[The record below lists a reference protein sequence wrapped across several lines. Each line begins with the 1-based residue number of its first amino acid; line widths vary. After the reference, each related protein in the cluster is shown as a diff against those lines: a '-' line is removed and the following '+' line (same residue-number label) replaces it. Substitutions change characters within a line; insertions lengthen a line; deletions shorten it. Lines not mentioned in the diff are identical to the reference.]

1 MKLILVDGM
10 ALLYRAH
17 FAMIRSPLRDSQGR
31 NTSAIFGFA
40 RVLLALLEK
49 EKPTHWAVAFDT
61 QAPTFRHDA
70 FEEYKAH
77 RPPMPEDLVPQI
89 DEVKKLLDAMR
100 VRVILR
106 DGFEADDL
114 MAALARR
121 AGGEG
126 CDVRLF
132 SSDKDLLQ
140 VVDERVHALIP
151 QGKGEE
157 ALELGPAQVREHWG
171 VGPEH
176 IIDVL
181 ALMGDSV
188 DNVPGVKGV
197 GEKTAV
203 MLMSRYGSLEAL
215 YEDLEQVMPQGLR
228 EKLRAGR
235 ESAFFSRHLVTLDL
249 DCAAEFQLSDLP
261 VRKFDAPRLAELFR
275 GWQFRRLEARFSG
288 LEPHAGD
295 EGRFDPPAAGAAREP
310 APAPAPPQRPGPET
324 PAADAP
330 VPPVP
335 SPALGGPA
343 PELRRAERP
352 AEAIA
357 LLGDLSR
364 SDRVAIECIPA
375 HTGRPGEQPQWM
387 VLQGDGIAGALRW
400 AGLSAD
406 EGFQSAMKSFL
417 IEGPRLTCGDSRALA
432 RYLRA
437 SSLPAPRAEHDLE
450 IATHLLEMASR
461 QREAVLGESMPELP
475 RPGENLAL
483 DFGDHEPPL
492 EGTAAMLRHRM
503 AESARLA
510 SALED
515 RGEWDLYQ
523 ELEIP
528 LAPVIAD
535 MEETGVRVDT
545 GILSELSRRFTGDLH
560 GLEQEIFRLAGTEFN
575 VLSTKQLA
583 HVLFE
588 KHGLPSGKKT
598 KTGFSTDS
606 EVLEELALTYEL
618 PGKVLEY
625 RQLAK
630 LLSTY
635 VDALPAMVDGRT
647 MRIHAR
653 FHQAVVPTGRLSS
666 SDPNL
671 QNIPIRTPQGKEIRR
686 AFTTDP
692 GWRLISADY
701 SQIELRV
708 MAHFSKEPAFL
719 SAFAEGQDIHTRT
732 ASEVFGIPISEVT
745 SEQRGRAKTI
755 NFGLMY
761 GMGAQNLGRQLRISM
776 KEAAVF
782 IESYFARLP
791 RVKLFREQLL
801 EEARR
806 DGYVT
811 TLLGRR
817 ISLPGIRSGDRRL
830 AAGSERAALN
840 APLQGSAADL
850 IKKAMLLLHAELA
863 RRALPARIII
873 QVHDE
878 LVLETDSACE
888 AEVEALARTCMEG
901 AARLDVPLTASVG
914 SGDNWF
920 EIH

>member
-1 MKLILVDGM
+1 MKLVLVDGM

-17 FAMIRSPLRDSQGR
+17 FALIRSPLRDSQGR

-40 RVLLALLEK
+40 RVMLSLLEK
-49 EKPTHWAVAFDT
+49 QQPTHWAVVLDT
-61 QAPTFRHDA
+61 QAPTFRHEA
-70 FEEYKAH
+70 FEGYKAH
-77 RPPMPEDLVPQI
+77 RPPMPEELVPQI
-89 DEVKKLLDAMR
+89 DEVIKLLEAMR
-100 VRVILR
+100 VPVVLR

-121 AGGEG
+121 AGAEG
-126 CDVRLF
+126 FEVRLF

-140 VVDERVHALIP
+140 VVDEKVHALVP

-157 ALELGPAQVREHWG
+157 ALEMGPAEVREHWG
-171 VGPEH
+171 VGPGH

-203 MLMSRYGSLEAL
+203 KLMSRYGSLEAL
-215 YEDLEQVMPQGLR
+215 YEQLEEVSPPGVR

-249 DCAAEFQLSDLP
+249 DCAGDFHLSGLE
-261 VRKFDAPRLAELFR
+261 VQKFDAPRLAELFR
-275 GWQFRRLEARFSG
+275 AWQFRRLEARFSG

-295 EGRFDPPAAGAAREP
+295 EERFDPAAGARSP
-310 APAPAPPQRPGPET
+310 SPAPAPPSEGSERL
-324 PAADAP
+324 
-330 VPPVP
+330 
-335 SPALGGPA
+335 SGPA
-343 PELRRAERP
+343 PAAAHSPGTLPSALVRAERP

-357 LLGDLSR
+357 LLKELSGPG
-364 SDRVAIECIPA
+364 RVAIEFFPS
-375 HTGRPGEQPQWM
+375 HSGQPGEEPEWM
-387 VLQGDGIAGALRW
+387 LLQGEGRAGAIRW
-400 AGLSAD
+400 AGLRGDSGW
-406 EGFQSAMKSFL
+406 EGAMKSFL
-417 IEGPRLTCGDSRALA
+417 REGPALTCGDSRAMA

-437 SSLPAPRAEHDLE
+437 YLPAGPRVEHDLG
-450 IATHLLEMASR
+450 IATHLLEMSLAER
-461 QREAVLGESMPELP
+461 TAVLGDSLRELP
-475 RPGENLAL
+475 GPGKNLSL
-483 DFGDHEPPL
+483 DFGDQEPPL
-492 EGTAAMLRHRM
+492 EGIAAMLRHRL
-503 AESARLA
+503 AESARLSA
-510 SALED
+510 SLED
-515 RGEWDLYQ
+515 RGEWDLYRD
-523 ELEIP
+523 LEIP

-545 GILSELSRRFTGDLH
+545 GMLSELSRRFTTELRGF
-560 GLEQEIFRLAGTEFN
+560 EQDIYRLAGTEFN

-588 KHGLPSGKKT
+588 KHGLPTGKKT

-635 VDALPAMVDGRT
+635 VDALPGMVDPRT
-647 MRIHAR
+647 SRIHAR

-671 QNIPIRTPQGKEIRR
+671 QNIPIRTSQGKEIRR
-686 AFTTDP
+686 AFVTDK

-708 MAHFSKEPAFL
+708 MAHLSKEPAFL
-719 SAFAEGQDIHTRT
+719 SAFAEGQDIHART

-745 SEQRGRAKTI
+745 GEQRGRAKTI

-761 GMGAQNLGRQLRISM
+761 GMGAQNLGRQLRIPM
-776 KEAAVF
+776 KEAAEF

-791 RVKLFREQLL
+791 RVKVFREQLL
-801 EEARR
+801 EAARR

-817 ISLPGIRSGDRRL
+817 ISLPAIRSTDRRL
-830 AAGSERAALN
+830 ASGSERAALN

-850 IKKAMLLLHAELA
+850 IKRAMLLLHAELG
-863 RRALPARIII
+863 RRGLPARIII

-878 LVLETDSACE
+878 LVLETDRACE
-888 AEVEALARTCMEG
+888 AEALALARTCMEG
-901 AARLDVPLTASVG
+901 AARLDVPLTATVG